1 MNLLQEWL
9 ASSVKLPKSL
19 RQTAPLENGHASP
32 TIDTNE
38 LKAILA
44 DQPDLGVCLLRDS
57 PYRIL
62 RVSIDFVEQHVHL
75 TVRCSNTF

>member
-1 MNLLQEWL
+1 MHTNRVNLLQEWL
-9 ASSVKLPKSL
+9 ASSVKLPKSF
-19 RQTAPLENGHASP
+19 RQTAPLENGHTSP

-44 DQPDLGVCLLRDS
+44 DQTDLGVCLLRDS

-62 RVSIDFVEQHVHL
+62 RVSIK
-75 TVRCSNTF
+75 